1 MIWDDGLAGPHR
13 AIAASTQGR
22 IGILA
27 GPGTGKT
34 SYGLMRRVVRLLDEK
49 VPGKRIL
56 LLSFTRTAAHDL
68 RDKVAGLGVEGADDV
83 RATTLHSYCFSLL
96 QRDAVL
102 AITDRTP
109 RPLMAHE
116 ADLMLRDL
124 EGDFGNI
131 FGRRDLLEAFEAG
144 WARGEEDHPGFAMN
158 PTDKAFAAQVIR
170 WLIHHRA
177 MLIGEVVPL
186 AYDYLR
192 HNPLADDLEAFDH
205 VIVDEYQDLNFL
217 EQDLLDVLAE
227 SSSTALCIAGDDDQS
242 IYSFRHANPIG
253 IQQFLGR
260 EGVDRYIIDV
270 CGRCPRHIL
279 SMANSLMSHA
289 VGRHKPPLG
298 CLHADTEGNVAI
310 VQWSGLDDEVEGVVA
325 AIVSDV
331 ENQRRQPGDIL
342 VLTGR
347 HKIGEAI
354 RKGLNELDVAA
365 HSFFTEE
372 AVRTPDAQRAL
383 ALLWLAVED
392 DPVSLRVVLGYGDQG
407 ARAPAY
413 QNLMEYCRGVGITEL
428 EALEA
433 VRASST
439 IPVNTRAFMTQYKSA
454 LAVIDKLPL
463 DDLPALVDALFS
475 ENVDDLAD
483 LRTLAMAALETANSP
498 RELLD
503 RLITGITQVDVP
515 PSPEY
520 VRIMSLH
527 KSKGLTSPVV
537 YVVGMVD
544 GIVPTL
550 PSSERATDVQ
560 RAAAIEEQ
568 RRLLYVAIT
577 RSSSQLI
584 LTYSSRM
591 ELGLAMSLRVQV
603 QRNRIRQVGDIKA
616 APTIASRF
624 LGELGPDAPRATQG
638 PRWLES
644 YLTGP

>member
-1 MIWDDGLAGPHR
+1 MTWDKGLEGPHR
-13 AIAASTQGR
+13 AIAASTEGR
-22 IGILA
+22 IGVLA

-34 SYGLMRRVVRLLDEK
+34 SYGLIRRVVRLLSEGI
-49 VPGKRIL
+49 PGKRIL

-83 RATTLHSYCFSLL
+83 RATTLHSYCFGLL

-102 AITDRTP
+102 VITGRTP
-109 RPLMAHE
+109 RPLMGYE

-124 EGDFGNI
+124 DGEFGNI
-131 FGRRDLLEAFEAG
+131 FSRRDLLEAFDAG
-144 WARGEEDHPGFAMN
+144 WARGEEDHPGLAVT
-158 PTDKAFAAQVIR
+158 PTDKAFAVQVIR

-186 AYDYLR
+186 AYDYLK

-217 EQDLLDVLAE
+217 EQRLLDVLAE
-227 SSSTALCIAGDDDQS
+227 SGSTALCIAGDDDQS
-242 IYSFRHANPIG
+242 IYSFRHANPVG

-260 EGVDRYIIDV
+260 EDVERHVIDV
-270 CGRCPRHIL
+270 CGRCPRCIL
-279 SMANSLMSHA
+279 SMANSLISHA
-289 VGRHKPPLG
+289 VDRDKPPLG
-298 CLHADTEGNVAI
+298 CLHADTEGEVAI
-310 VQWSGLDDEVEGVVA
+310 VQWPELDDEVEAVVA
-325 AIVSDV
+325 AIVSDIQN
-331 ENQRRQPGDIL
+331 ERRQPGDIL

-354 RKGLNELDVAA
+354 RKGLNALDVAA

-392 DPVSLRVVLGYGDQG
+392 DPVSLRVILGYGDQN
-407 ARAPAY
+407 ARAPGY
-413 QNLMEYCRGVGITEL
+413 RKFMEHCRGAGIAER
-428 EALEA
+428 EALKA
-433 VRASST
+433 VRSGLT
-439 IPVNTRAFMTQYKSA
+439 IAVNTRAFMTQYTDAVA
-454 LAVIDKLPL
+454 LIEKLPL
-463 DDLPALVDALFS
+463 DDLPRLVDALFPD
-475 ENVDDLAD
+475 NVEDLTD
-483 LRTLAMAALETANSP
+483 LRTLAVAALDTATSP
-498 RELLD
+498 KEMLEA
-503 RLITGITQVDVP
+503 LITGITQVDVP

-537 YVVGMVD
+537 YIVGMVD

-550 PSSERATDVQ
+550 PSSDRATEQQ
-560 RAAAIEEQ
+560 RAMAVEEQ

-577 RSSSQLI
+577 RSSSQLV
-584 LTYSSRM
+584 LTYSGRM

-603 QRNRIRQVGDIKA
+603 QRDKIRRTGDVKA

-624 LGELGPDAPRATQG
+624 LGELGPDAPQAIRGT
-638 PRWLES
+638 RWLES
-644 YLTGP
+644 YLAGP

>member
-1 MIWDDGLAGPHR
+1 MIWDDGLEGPHR
-13 AIAASTQGR
+13 AIAASTEGR

-34 SYGLMRRVVRLLDEK
+34 SYGLMRRIVRLLSEGI
-49 VPGKRIL
+49 PGKRIL

-68 RDKVAGLGVEGADDV
+68 RDKVAGLGVEGADVV
-83 RATTLHSYCFSLL
+83 RATTIHSYCFSLL

-102 AITDRTP
+102 AITGRTP
-109 RPLMAHE
+109 RPLMSHE

-124 EGDFGNI
+124 DGDFGNI
-131 FGRRDLLEAFEAG
+131 FSRRDRLEAFEAG
-144 WARGEEDHPGFAMN
+144 WARGEDDHPGLAVHA
-158 PTDKAFAAQVIR
+158 TDKAFAAQVIR
-170 WLIHHRA
+170 WLIHHRS

-192 HNPLADDLEAFDH
+192 HNPLADDLAAFDH

-217 EQDLLDVLAE
+217 EQHLLDILAE
-227 SSSTALCIAGDDDQS
+227 SGSTALCIAGDDDQS

-260 EGVDRYIIDV
+260 EDVDRHVIDV
-270 CGRCPRHIL
+270 CGRCPRRIL
-279 SMANSLMSHA
+279 SMANSLISHA
-289 VGRHKPPLG
+289 QGRAKAPLG
-298 CLHADTEGNVAI
+298 CLHADTEGDVAI
-310 VQWSGLDDEVEGVVA
+310 VQWPELDDEVEGVVA
-325 AIVSDV
+325 AIVSDIQN
-331 ENQRRQPGDIL
+331 ERRQPGDVL

-354 RKGLNELDVAA
+354 RRGLNALDITA

-372 AVRTPDAQRAL
+372 AIRTAEAQRAL

-392 DPVSLRVVLGYGDQG
+392 DPVSLRVILGYGDQN

-413 QNLMEYCRGVGITEL
+413 QKLMEYCSGVGITER

-433 VRASST
+433 VRSGST
-439 IPVNTRAFMTQYKSA
+439 IPVNTRAFMTQYNSA
-454 LAVIDKLPL
+454 LAIIEKLPL
-463 DDLPALVDALFS
+463 DDLPSLVDALFP
-475 ENVDDLAD
+475 ENIDDLAD
-483 LRTLAMAALETANSP
+483 LRTLAMTAIETVSSP

-503 RLITGITQVDVP
+503 ALITGITQVDVP

-550 PSSERATDVQ
+550 PSSDRATDAQ
-560 RAAAIEEQ
+560 RTAAVEEQ

-577 RSSSQLI
+577 RSSSHLV

-603 QRNRIRQVGDIKA
+603 QRDRIRRVGDVKA

-624 LGELGPDAPRATQG
+624 LRELGPDAPRAVQG

-644 YLTGP
+644 YLAGP